1 MGHSPSMTNIPFTAL
16 ANSQTTQLTPNSNSV
31 AVGSGDPNLSTLIN
45 INAPVNGITYWA
57 PSVSTGFKSVTL
69 SADTGNSTVTF
80 KKGLKVT
87 LNQIGSTGYNVLL
100 DGEIVDNGTVYPV
113 TGTLIYQST
122 GS

>member
-1 MGHSPSMTNIPFTAL
+1 MTNIPFTAL

-87 LNQIGSTGYNVLL
+87 MNQIGSTGYNVLL